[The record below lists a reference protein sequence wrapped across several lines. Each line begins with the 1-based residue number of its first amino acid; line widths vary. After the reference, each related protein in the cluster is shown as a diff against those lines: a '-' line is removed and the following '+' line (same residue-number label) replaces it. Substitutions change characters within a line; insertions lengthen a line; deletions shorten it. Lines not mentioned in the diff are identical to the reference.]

1 MTDTEATAVVDPL
14 VSIQELTVRF
24 GSIVALDKVSF
35 DIPHEGTYG
44 LIGPNG
50 AGKTTL
56 FNCLSRVVPYQSGDL
71 HMDGKSMGKLSPH
84 AIPGIGMARTFQN
97 LAMFG
102 SMSVID
108 NILVGAHSRL
118 TSGVFNNALRLPNV
132 HREEESIRAEAEEIA
147 AYLELGSVQDRNVQ
161 DLPFGTQK
169 RVELARALIQKP
181 RLLMLD
187 EPAAGLTHSEV
198 DELGDLIT
206 DIRSRFNLAV
216 LLVEHHMGLVMK
228 ISNRL
233 AVLNFGKLIG
243 EGNPKD
249 VREMP
254 AVIEAY
260 LGAS

>member
-1 MTDTEATAVVDPL
+1 MKDTEAPTVVDPL
-14 VSIQELTVRF
+14 VSIQEVTVRF
-24 GSIVALDKVSF
+24 DSIVALDKVSF
-35 DIPHEGTYG
+35 DIPREGIYG

-56 FNCLSRVVPYQSGDL
+56 FNCLSRVVPYQAGDIL
-71 HMDGKSMGKLSPH
+71 MDGKSIGKLSPH
-84 AIPGIGMARTFQN
+84 VIPGIGMARTFQN

-118 TSGVFNNALRLPNV
+118 TSGIIDNALRLPNV
-132 HREEESIRAEAEEIA
+132 HREEERIRAEAEEIA
-147 AYLELGSVQDRNVQ
+147 EYLELGRVLERNVQ

-198 DELGDLIT
+198 GDLGDLIT
-206 DIRSRFNLAV
+206 DIRNQYNLAV

-233 AVLNFGKLIG
+233 AVLNFGKRIG
-243 EGNPKD
+243 EGNPEA
-249 VREMP
+249 VRKMP
-254 AVIEAY
+254 AVIAAY